1 MALARCSWWAATAY
15 IGGCDKAGRYTEAI
29 SKAHGDD
36 EAGGHT
42 EETRDEKE
50 KAIKNNR
57 LLRPKTGEMPE
68 REPPPRG
75 GAITTEGINEGPGP

>member
-1 MALARCSWWAATAY
+1 VARSEKREARSKKQDGRRAA
-15 IGGCDKAGRYTEAI
+15 RTEAI

-42 EETRDEKE
+42 GEARDEKE